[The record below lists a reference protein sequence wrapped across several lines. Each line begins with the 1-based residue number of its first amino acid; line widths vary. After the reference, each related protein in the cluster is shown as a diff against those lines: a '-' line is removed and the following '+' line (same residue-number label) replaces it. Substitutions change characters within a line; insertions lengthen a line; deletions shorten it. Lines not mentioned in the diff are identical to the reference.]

1 MRKIAVKMRKYINRI
16 SVLVTVFAVLVT
28 ASFYNPAS
36 LAADASGLF
45 DYTKYQ
51 LYFYGLSMPDCRIA
65 SDGNGYFYSSTG
77 TNQAVRTFP
86 IVNSDRQAGE
96 GGMTIDTF
104 DMVTLYIPVTFM
116 LPQFDDSFFND
127 EGKALIN
134 GMLFFTFNYSP
145 YLSGN
150 PTWSM
155 SITGVSAYYPD
166 GSSVPLR
173 VYKDTYN
180 GGTYSLGVGIPF
192 IDYQISKSLYN
203 QISFDFALNLG
214 VDNSDSS
221 YKFLFS
227 GMAFSWDDASTLVP
241 GYSSN
246 SIDSVINGYDA
257 SSGNTAQSTLDNSL
271 SQSEAKQDSL
281 FTSAS
286 DTLSDFT
293 LSDIST
299 MPKVVNALS
308 FVSSTMTSIY
318 TALGGIN
325 GVGIVL
331 SVGCSILFVSL
342 AVGAYKFYSSHRD

>member
-36 LAADASGLF
+36 FASGKWSTSTVYARGAYSAF
-45 DYTKYQ
+45 VPSKPENSIVGNVVFTVPGSGTAGTTVDFT
-51 LYFYGLSMPDCRIA
+51 
-65 SDGNGYFYSSTG
+65 SDVRTG
-77 TNQAVRTFP
+77 T
-86 IVNSDRQAGE
+86 
-96 GGMTIDTF
+96 
-104 DMVTLYIPVTFM
+104 
-116 LPQFDDSFFND
+116 
-127 EGKALIN
+127 
-134 GMLFFTFNYSP
+134 
-145 YLSGN
+145 
-150 PTWSM
+150 M
-155 SITGVSAYYPD
+155 SITISPYSPLIIGDKIVELDSSLWFSFGNTTGSFYITGYRVTCDYPISVNIIRNSNNMGYELEVTGGFSTSGNFTGVSFDIDFTTWNSA
-166 GSSVPLR
+166 
-173 VYKDTYN
+173 
-180 GGTYSLGVGIPF
+180 SLIC
-192 IDYQISKSLYN
+192 
-203 QISFDFALNLG
+203 
-214 VDNSDSS
+214 
-221 YKFLFS
+221 
-227 GMAFSWDDASTLVP
+227 DASQ
-241 GYSSN
+241 GSFEFADNNSSDHLAN
-246 SIDSVINGYDA
+246 IDSQTKDALDGYD
-257 SSGNTAQSTLDNSL
+257 STQGNTAQSTLDNSL

-342 AVGAYKFYSSHRD
+342 AVGAYKFYSSHKD